1 MDTQKKLHDAIE
13 ELKALTLVRDQ
24 DFSIPVTYF
33 FDHLVDTGLLQK
45 YNKPLKEDQKPFYEA
60 LFQPL
65 LQRYQ
70 AKINIKFLLLQDIPG
85 ENFVHGFAVLSNAKS
100 INLYFFP
107 DINMGIATIVKTG
120 DQVDYFRVSAF
131 TSEGKTGAAVSM
143 VPTEANKNVY

>member
-1 MDTQKKLHDAIE
+1 MDWYE
-13 ELKALTLVRDQ
+13 ELKALTLIRDQ

-70 AKINIKFLLLQDIPG
+70 AKIKIQFLLLLNIPG

-120 DQVDYFRVSAF
+120 NQVDYFRVSAF
-131 TSEGKTGAAVSM
+131 TGEGKATTPVSM
-143 VPTEANKNVY
+143 VPPGANKNVH